1 VVSRTVL
8 YWLLV
13 GVLALPI
20 VLCIVL
26 GVGRLLTAL
35 NDASGAL
42 ILDRVALV
50 LALVWAVELVGLVAA
65 LGLDAL
71 ARREE

>member
-1 VVSRTVL
+1 VVSRIVL

-26 GVGRLLTAL
+26 GVGRLLAAL
-35 NDASGAL
+35 NDTGGAL

-50 LALVWAVELVGLVAA
+50 LALAWAVDLVGLVAA
-65 LGLDAL
+65 LGLEAL
-71 ARREE
+71 ARRED

>member
-1 VVSRTVL
+1 MVSRIVL

-26 GVGRLLTAL
+26 GVGRLLAAL
-35 NDASGAL
+35 NDTGGAL
-42 ILDRVALV
+42 ILDRVALL
-50 LALVWAVELVGLVAA
+50 LALVWAVDLVGLVAA
-65 LGLDAL
+65 LGLEAL
-71 ARREE
+71 ARRGD

>member
-1 VVSRTVL
+1 MVSRIVL

-26 GVGRLLTAL
+26 GVGRLLAAL
-35 NDASGAL
+35 NDTGGAL

-50 LALVWAVELVGLVAA
+50 LALAWAVDLVGLVAA
-65 LGLDAL
+65 LGLEAL
-71 ARREE
+71 ARRED